1 MDIIKNNDFGYED
14 IKENIDDMFIQKLQ
28 IQKELPLDC
37 QVDPNSF
44 FSTLKNLYHWY
55 LDKYPYCDLP
65 DCFFED
71 YIGFSAEKLL
81 IRANLYKCILQ
92 LKESHRKNKKN

>member
-1 MDIIKNNDFGYED
+1 MDIIKNSDFGYED
-14 IKENIDDMFIQKLQ
+14 ITENINDMFIQKLQ

-37 QVDPNSF
+37 QVNPDSF
-44 FSTLKNLYHWY
+44 EITLKNLYHWY

-71 YIGFSAEKLL
+71 YIEFSAEKLFF
-81 IRANLYKCILQ
+81 RANFNKCILELNK
-92 LKESHRKNKKN
+92 LKQKNK